1 MLNSLKMEKS
11 GSKCLVLF
19 KRIKYF
25 PINYEQIGDLTVK
38 INRPLPY
45 RASEVRSVGLNEN
58 SIKFL

>member
-11 GSKCLVLF
+11 GSKCLVLL

-38 INRPLPY
+38 INRPLPIEHPKY
-45 RASEVRSVGLNEN
+45 VV
-58 SIKFL
+58 

>member
-38 INRPLPY
+38 LIDLFHIEHPKY
-45 RASEVRSVGLNEN
+45 VV
-58 SIKFL
+58 

>member
-1 MLNSLKMEKS
+1 MEKS